1 MQTLRAFFHA
11 RRRLAILLLAAALA
25 MKVLVP
31 AGYMP
36 GQQSRVL
43 TIEICA
49 DTMGAKITRQIV
61 VPHAGKPGEAQTAS
75 AKGSGVCA
83 FSSLAMASLSG
94 ADPALLALAL
104 AFIIALGFTHAAQVQ
119 LRRVAYLRPPLRGP
133 PARA

>member
-11 RRRLAILLLAAALA
+11 RRGLAVLLLAAALA

-36 GQQSRVL
+36 GQHSRVL

-49 DTMGAKITRQIV
+49 DTMGTKITRQIV
-61 VPHAGKPGEAQTAS
+61 VAHEGKPGQAQA
-75 AKGSGVCA
+75 AKGEGACA

-94 ADPALLALAL
+94 ADAALLALAL
-104 AFIIALGFTHAAQVQ
+104 AFIIALGFVPTPQPQ
-119 LRRVAYLRPPLRGP
+119 PRRIAFLRPPLRGP
-133 PARA
+133 PALA